1 MVSAAPTGC
10 PLRILS
16 PVQERR
22 SSCRYGRASPFG
34 EEAVEDVLVLVVG
47 LAYVVGITWA
57 TAVVAARRGHRAW
70 MGAVLGFF
78 LGLIGLLLVAILPRR
93 KPAY

>member
-1 MVSAAPTGC
+1 
-10 PLRILS
+10 
-16 PVQERR
+16 
-22 SSCRYGRASPFG
+22 
-34 EEAVEDVLVLVVG
+34 VEDVLVLVVG
-47 LAYVVGITWA
+47 RAYVVGITWA